1 MMLAARG
8 HDGKVP
14 RMQTTRWLVSAVFV
28 GGLTLLGSG
37 TAAAQ
42 DTCVPAEVDATDFFV
57 DGELDLDAYLAAVEA
72 ANAACAAGEEAD
84 GGALPRTGS
93 NTSDLIPIAV
103 GLTVVGS
110 AAVATSVARR
120 RSANTTG

>member
-1 MMLAARG
+1 MKWLASAML
-8 HDGKVP
+8 
-14 RMQTTRWLVSAVFV
+14 V
-28 GGLTLLGSG
+28 GGITLFAG
-37 TAAAQ
+37 TIASAQ

-72 ANAACAAGEEAD
+72 ANAVCSAGEEAD

-93 NTSDLIPIAV
+93 NASDLVPIAV

-110 AAVATSVARR
+110 AAVATSVVRR
-120 RSANTTG
+120 RSANSNV